1 LDLLVSANNITKSNV
16 EKENSPP
23 YLEDVMMDPKEE
35 TMNLED
41 TTLVTTPHFA
51 MGSNK
56 LNDPT
61 MALGL
66 VQYVHNK
73 VWQCF

>member
-1 LDLLVSANNITKSNV
+1 VK
-16 EKENSPP
+16 KESSPP
-23 YLEDVMMDPKEE
+23 YLEDVVMDPKEE
-35 TMNLED
+35 TMNLEV
-41 TTLVTTPHFA
+41 TTSVTTPHST

-66 VQYVHNK
+66 VQYVQNR
-73 VWQCF
+73 V